1 MDDPVNHPA
10 HYTQYEHEV
19 IELTS
24 KLDFALG
31 NAVKYIL
38 RAPYKGKRVE
48 DLKKARWYVQYVLDH
63 GGTPYEEGDPYWEL
77 EIIALA
83 KTYDDPLIVF
93 VLTDPELG
101 LSLLDGE
108 IKAAEKEARFDELA
122 KELEEA
128 KKRIQALELE
138 KDAVESIWD
147 TYRRMHPEREL
158 EWYCSL

>member
-10 HYTQYEHEV
+10 HYTQYKHEV

-38 RAPYKGKRVE
+38 RAPFKGKRVE

-63 GGTPYEEGDPYWEL
+63 DSSAYDVDDPYWRDEVFP
-77 EIIALA
+77 LA
-83 KTYDDPLIVF
+83 KTYDNPLIVF

-108 IKAAEKEARFDELA
+108 IKAAEKEARFDGLV